1 MFIVM
6 LAVLLGAGYYVFR
19 RLWQFMPDTTAGH
32 AILIAC
38 GVIATAC
45 LFVYFLLGDNTPA
58 WLMSAVYKTGTSW
71 LIILGYLLIVI
82 LLVDL
87 GRVTGLI
94 PREWLRGNWA
104 AFFTVVGV
112 VAVFMVAGN
121 IVYHNKK
128 KVELDIAL
136 DKSIGY
142 DRPLRVVAISD
153 LHLGYGIGKKEF
165 IRWVGMLNREKPDI
179 VLIAGD
185 AIDNNL
191 RPLYEQN
198 MAEVFSMFDAPLGV
212 FAVPGNHEYISGIE
226 KSERFM
232 RDAGVVFLRDSV
244 VLVNDSF
251 YIAGRDDTTNGDRKT
266 ATELLT
272 GTDSSKPIIMLD
284 HQPYELG
291 HAASSTADIQLSG
304 HTHRGQV
311 WPVSWI
317 TDAIFEK
324 AHGYLVKDG
333 THFYISSGLGI
344 WGGKFRIGTRSEYV
358 VMNIS
363 GKE

>member
-1 MFIVM
+1 M
-6 LAVLLGAGYYVFR
+6 LAVFLGAGYYVFR
-19 RLWQFMPDTTAGH
+19 RLWQFMPATAAGH
-32 AILIAC
+32 VMLISL
-38 GVIATAC
+38 GVLATAC
-45 LFVYFLLGDNTPA
+45 MFVYFLLGDNAPA
-58 WLMSAVYKTGTSW
+58 WLMSAVYKIGTSW
-71 LIILGYLLIVI
+71 LIILGYLLIVV
-82 LLVDL
+82 LLTDL

-104 AFFTVVGV
+104 AFFSVVGV
-112 VAVFMVAGN
+112 VAILMVAGN
-121 IVYHNKK
+121 IVYNNKK
-128 KVELDIAL
+128 RVELDIVL

-142 DRPLRVVAISD
+142 ERPLRVVAISD

-165 IRWVGMLNREKPDI
+165 IRWVGMLNKENPDI

-185 AIDNNL
+185 VIDNNL
-191 RPLYEQN
+191 RPLYEQD
-198 MAEVFSMFDAPLGV
+198 MAEVFSLFNAPLGI

-226 KSERFM
+226 KSERFLH
-232 RDAGVVFLRDSV
+232 DAGIVFLRDSV
-244 VLVNDSF
+244 VFVDDRF
-251 YIAGRDDTTNGDRKT
+251 YVAGRDDVTNGERKT
-266 ATELLT
+266 VPELLS
-272 GTDSSKPIIMLD
+272 GTDSSVPVIMLD

-291 HAASSTADIQLSG
+291 QAAAGGADIQISG

-324 AHGYLVKDG
+324 SHGYLVKDR

-358 VMNIS
+358 IINIS
-363 GKE
+363 GKNN